1 MYDDRHIGID
11 TLLEVVLD
19 TRRLVED
26 HTALLEMMFRED
38 KYKDFLLAEKL
49 QDLSDTS
56 GLDVQPID
64 QSTGTPDL
72 SPINELLPNVIKK
85 NVAGRID
92 PTIVNMP
99 SNAGD
104 QTRPASQIQDDTK
117 TSPNEG
123 ATTNKLARGGIVS
136 SFPTTPLSL
145 EQTGFDDT
153 FEKNI
158 STKLEDDF
166 QLPAGLKK
174 AFGDSMLLPA
184 RAAAVA
190 LADLLAKVPVQN
202 EEQKNVIN
210 ENLNQI
216 TNAFNL
222 SKSDV
227 LTTSTI
233 NEGSDINNTSSV
245 SSTTNSWLTSL
256 GSTIGS
262 SDSGMIADS
271 RSGGNVGGSGARPN
285 RKLNLLNPFDW
296 PAIMDEADKA
306 RRGERTIHDNDRSV
320 PGSILNYN
328 QRNAEYLKML
338 SSITTDT
345 NVASAVN
352 NITTGSSFENIKNNI
367 INGSTLNTN
376 IAEVSSTNNLTELTE
391 RVLTENRARI
401 LEKTELAKNNLMAQI
416 PQPPSQYPSQT
427 SANIGDDNANVHVK
441 HSPFFESYTSTAQFS

>member
-1 MYDDRHIGID
+1 MYDDRRIGID

-49 QDLSDTS
+49 QDLSDTA

-64 QSTGTPDL
+64 QSSGTPDL
-72 SPINELLPNVIKK
+72 SPINELLPNIIKK
-85 NVAGRID
+85 NVAGKID

-99 SNAGD
+99 SNAGN
-104 QTRPASQIQDDTK
+104 QTRPASQIQADTK
-117 TSPNEG
+117 TPSNDG
-123 ATTNKLARGGIVS
+123 INTNKLARGGIVS
-136 SFPTTPLSL
+136 SFPSAPLSL
-145 EQTGFDDT
+145 EETGFDDT

-210 ENLNQI
+210 ENLSQI

-222 SKSDV
+222 SKSDI
-227 LTTSTI
+227 LATSTI
-233 NEGSDINNTSSV
+233 NEGSDINTASSV
-245 SSTTNSWLTSL
+245 SSTNNTWLTSL

-338 SSITTDT
+338 SLSLIH
-345 NVASAVN
+345 
-352 NITTGSSFENIKNNI
+352 I
-367 INGSTLNTN
+367 
-376 IAEVSSTNNLTELTE
+376 
-391 RVLTENRARI
+391 
-401 LEKTELAKNNLMAQI
+401 
-416 PQPPSQYPSQT
+416 
-427 SANIGDDNANVHVK
+427 
-441 HSPFFESYTSTAQFS
+441 